1 MISIITGARIDNDK
15 QLCPPAKILKKDVK
29 LTERTNFNAGVAAAI
44 ELGLVAKICGDVQ
57 LIRESIYVLKVMEL
71 TDAAH

>member
-44 ELGLVAKICGDVQ
+44 ELGLVAK
-57 LIRESIYVLKVMEL
+57 YVVMYS
-71 TDAAH
+71 